1 MASMVNMNSL
11 LSGKD
16 SRWLQLEVCR
26 EFQRNKCSRPDTECK
41 FAHPPANVEV
51 QNGRVTACYDSI
63 KGRCNRE
70 KPPCKYFHPPQHLKD
85 QLLINGRNHLALKN
99 ALMQQMG
106 IAPGQPVLPGQV
118 PTVATNP
125 YLTGMPTNTYSPYFA
140 PGHLVPAL
148 LGPDPSSVASPLSHA
163 VVPQGVQVAQQKIPR
178 SDRLEMDMKS
188 VGSIYYDNFAFAG
201 MGVPFKR
208 PAAEKSGIPVYQ
220 PGATTYQQLMQLQQP
235 FVPVSC
241 EYPSPSPSASSTTN
255 PQSSTANPISN
266 NNINAIVNNSNNS
279 NTNNSNSNAVVTSSP
294 QHSFNNHLASSEQ
307 TDKPEQ
313 NTSSTPTPE
322 LSATATSVISPPLI
336 TIPTNHQQPPSSL
349 PSTNPYAVVPYGTAT
364 YSTPSIPYSAYS
376 NASIYSHP
384 LTASSSTQSLYAD
397 PATIAK
403 EVAQKNY
410 ANALKMA
417 AASNA
422 YSGKPLT
429 ALSYTGVALNKA
441 LIQTPP
447 QTHLPPPTPHQHQTQ
462 YHFQAQAQTQ
472 SQHPAAAAAAA
483 AAAHNQ
489 MVAANQAHVARQMSA
504 AVSQSQYAA
513 AAALTHRPPPM
524 FVQAPHQ
531 YLRPHVQT
539 AASAL
544 QPNPLQS
551 AAVAAAAQQQLLS
564 QNFFYPG
571 LQGYPLGFGAAQA
584 AAMQAHHLQPSVQQT
599 MPGMP
604 TMPTAQPVQ
613 SVNPGAA
620 VVLNPYKKMKTS

>member
-1 MASMVNMNSL
+1 
-11 LSGKD
+11 
-16 SRWLQLEVCR
+16 
-26 EFQRNKCSRPDTECK
+26 
-41 FAHPPANVEV
+41 
-51 QNGRVTACYDSI
+51 
-63 KGRCNRE
+63 
-70 KPPCKYFHPPQHLKD
+70 
-85 QLLINGRNHLALKN
+85 
-99 ALMQQMG
+99 
-106 IAPGQPVLPGQV
+106 
-118 PTVATNP
+118 
-125 YLTGMPTNTYSPYFA
+125 
-140 PGHLVPAL
+140 
-148 LGPDPSSVASPLSHA
+148 
-163 VVPQGVQVAQQKIPR
+163 
-178 SDRLEMDMKS
+178 
-188 VGSIYYDNFAFAG
+188 

-208 PAAEKSGIPVYQ
+208 PAADKSGIPVYQ

-294 QHSFNNHLASSEQ
+294 QHTYNNHLASSEQ
-307 TDKPEQ
+307 TDKSDQ

-336 TIPTNHQQPPSSL
+336 TIPTNHQQQTPQSSI
-349 PSTNPYAVVPYGTAT
+349 PNTNPYAVVPYGTAT
-364 YSTPSIPYSAYS
+364 YSTPAVPYSAYS

-447 QTHLPPPTPHQHQTQ
+447 QTHLPPPTPQHQPQ
-462 YHFQAQAQTQ
+462 YHYQAQAQTQ
-472 SQHPAAAAAAA
+472 SQHHAAAV
-483 AAAHNQ
+483 AHNQ

-504 AVSQSQYAA
+504 SAAVSQSQYAAA

-531 YLRPHVQT
+531 YLRQHVQT
-539 AASAL
+539 TPTGL
-544 QPNPLQS
+544 QPNPVQA
-551 AAVAAAAQQQLLS
+551 AAVAAAQQQLLS

-571 LQGYPLGFGAAQA
+571 LQGYPLGFGA
-584 AAMQAHHLQPSVQQT
+584 MQAHHLQPSVQQT
-599 MPGMP
+599 IPGMQTLP
-604 TMPTAQPVQ
+604 TGQPVQ
-613 SVNPGAA
+613 NVNPGAA

>member
-1 MASMVNMNSL
+1 
-11 LSGKD
+11 
-16 SRWLQLEVCR
+16 
-26 EFQRNKCSRPDTECK
+26 
-41 FAHPPANVEV
+41 
-51 QNGRVTACYDSI
+51 
-63 KGRCNRE
+63 
-70 KPPCKYFHPPQHLKD
+70 
-85 QLLINGRNHLALKN
+85 
-99 ALMQQMG
+99 
-106 IAPGQPVLPGQV
+106 
-118 PTVATNP
+118 
-125 YLTGMPTNTYSPYFA
+125 
-140 PGHLVPAL
+140 
-148 LGPDPSSVASPLSHA
+148 
-163 VVPQGVQVAQQKIPR
+163 
-178 SDRLEMDMKS
+178 
-188 VGSIYYDNFAFAG
+188 

-279 NTNNSNSNAVVTSSP
+279 NTNNSNAVVTSSP

-336 TIPTNHQQPPSSL
+336 TLPTNHQQTPSSL

-429 ALSYTGVALNKA
+429 ALNYTGVALNKA

-447 QTHLPPPTPHQHQTQ
+447 QTHLPPPTPQHQTQ
-462 YHFQAQAQTQ
+462 YHFQAQAQ

-489 MVAANQAHVARQMSA
+489 MMAANQAHVARQMSA

-513 AAALTHRPPPM
+513 AAAMTHRPPPM

-539 AASAL
+539 AASAAL
-544 QPNPLQS
+544 QPNSVQAA
-551 AAVAAAAQQQLLS
+551 AAVAAQQQLFS

-571 LQGYPLGFGAAQA
+571 LQGYPLGFGAAAAAQA
-584 AAMQAHHLQPSVQQT
+584 AAMQAHHLQPSVQQSI
-599 MPGMP
+599 PGMP
-604 TMPTAQPVQ
+604 TMPTGQPVQ

>member
-1 MASMVNMNSL
+1 
-11 LSGKD
+11 
-16 SRWLQLEVCR
+16 
-26 EFQRNKCSRPDTECK
+26 
-41 FAHPPANVEV
+41 
-51 QNGRVTACYDSI
+51 
-63 KGRCNRE
+63 
-70 KPPCKYFHPPQHLKD
+70 
-85 QLLINGRNHLALKN
+85 
-99 ALMQQMG
+99 
-106 IAPGQPVLPGQV
+106 
-118 PTVATNP
+118 
-125 YLTGMPTNTYSPYFA
+125 
-140 PGHLVPAL
+140 
-148 LGPDPSSVASPLSHA
+148 
-163 VVPQGVQVAQQKIPR
+163 
-178 SDRLEMDMKS
+178 
-188 VGSIYYDNFAFAG
+188 

-336 TIPTNHQQPPSSL
+336 TIPTNHQQPQTSL
-349 PSTNPYAVVPYGTAT
+349 PSTNPYAVVPYGATAT
-364 YSTPSIPYSAYS
+364 YSTPSVPYSAYS

-447 QTHLPPPTPHQHQTQ
+447 QTHLPPPTPQHQQQ
-462 YHFQAQAQTQ
+462 YHYQAQAQTQ
-472 SQHPAAAAAAA
+472 SQHHVAAAA

-489 MVAANQAHVARQMSA
+489 MIAANQAHVARQMSA
-504 AVSQSQYAA
+504 AVAVSQSQYAA
-513 AAALTHRPPPM
+513 AAQAMTHRPPPM

-531 YLRPHVQT
+531 YLRPHVQS
-539 AASAL
+539 AATSAL
-544 QPNPLQS
+544 QPNQVQA
-551 AAVAAAAQQQLLS
+551 AAVAAAQQQLLS

-571 LQGYPLGFGAAQA
+571 LQGYPLGFAQAQA
-584 AAMQAHHLQPSVQQT
+584 AAMQAHHHLQPSVQQT
-599 MPGMP
+599 IPGMQTLP
-604 TMPTAQPVQ
+604 TGQPVQ
-613 SVNPGAA
+613 TVNPGAA

>member
-1 MASMVNMNSL
+1 
-11 LSGKD
+11 
-16 SRWLQLEVCR
+16 
-26 EFQRNKCSRPDTECK
+26 
-41 FAHPPANVEV
+41 
-51 QNGRVTACYDSI
+51 
-63 KGRCNRE
+63 
-70 KPPCKYFHPPQHLKD
+70 
-85 QLLINGRNHLALKN
+85 
-99 ALMQQMG
+99 MG
-106 IAPGQPVLPGQV
+106 
-118 PTVATNP
+118 
-125 YLTGMPTNTYSPYFA
+125 M
-140 PGHLVPAL
+140 
-148 LGPDPSSVASPLSHA
+148 
-163 VVPQGVQVAQQKIPR
+163 
-178 SDRLEMDMKS
+178 
-188 VGSIYYDNFAFAG
+188 
-201 MGVPFKR
+201 PFKR
-208 PAAEKSGIPVYQ
+208 SAGDKSGIPVYQ

-255 PQSSTANPISN
+255 PQSSTANPNSN

-279 NTNNSNSNAVVTSSP
+279 NTNNSNINAVVTSSP
-294 QHSFNNHLASSEQ
+294 QHTYNNHLASSEQ
-307 TDKPEQ
+307 TDKSEQ

-336 TIPTNHQQPPSSL
+336 TIPTNHQQQLPQSSI
-349 PSTNPYAVVPYGTAT
+349 PNTNPYAVVPYGTAT
-364 YSTPSIPYSAYS
+364 YSTPTVPYSAYS

-447 QTHLPPPTPHQHQTQ
+447 QTHLPPPSPQHQPH
-462 YHFQAQAQTQ
+462 YHYQTQAQTQ
-472 SQHPAAAAAAA
+472 SQHHVAAAA

-489 MVAANQAHVARQMSA
+489 MNQMVAANQAHMARQMSAAA

-531 YLRPHVQT
+531 YLRPHVQS
-539 AASAL
+539 AAAAL
-544 QPNPLQS
+544 QPNQVQA
-551 AAVAAAAQQQLLS
+551 AAVAAAQQQLLS

-571 LQGYPLGFGAAQA
+571 LQGYPLGFGTAAQA

-599 MPGMP
+599 IPGMQTLP
-604 TMPTAQPVQ
+604 SGQPVQ
-613 SVNPGAA
+613 TVNPGAA

>member
-1 MASMVNMNSL
+1 
-11 LSGKD
+11 
-16 SRWLQLEVCR
+16 
-26 EFQRNKCSRPDTECK
+26 
-41 FAHPPANVEV
+41 
-51 QNGRVTACYDSI
+51 
-63 KGRCNRE
+63 
-70 KPPCKYFHPPQHLKD
+70 
-85 QLLINGRNHLALKN
+85 
-99 ALMQQMG
+99 
-106 IAPGQPVLPGQV
+106 
-118 PTVATNP
+118 
-125 YLTGMPTNTYSPYFA
+125 
-140 PGHLVPAL
+140 
-148 LGPDPSSVASPLSHA
+148 
-163 VVPQGVQVAQQKIPR
+163 
-178 SDRLEMDMKS
+178 
-188 VGSIYYDNFAFAG
+188 

-294 QHSFNNHLASSEQ
+294 QHTYNNHLASSEQ
-307 TDKPEQ
+307 TDKSEQ

-322 LSATATSVISPPLI
+322 LSATATSVISPPLL
-336 TIPTNHQQPPSSL
+336 TIPTNHQQQQPTQSSI
-349 PSTNPYAVVPYGTAT
+349 PNTNPYAVVPYGTAT
-364 YSTPSIPYSAYS
+364 YSTPTVPYSAYS

-447 QTHLPPPTPHQHQTQ
+447 QTHLPPPTQHQPQ
-462 YHFQAQAQTQ
+462 YHYQAQAQTQ
-472 SQHPAAAAAAA
+472 SQHHHHAAAA
-483 AAAHNQ
+483 AAAHSQ
-489 MVAANQAHVARQMSA
+489 MLAANQAHVARQMSA
-504 AVSQSQYAA
+504 AAAATAAVSQSQYAA
-513 AAALTHRPPPM
+513 AAAMTHRPPPM

-531 YLRPHVQT
+531 YLRPQM
-539 AASAL
+539 
-544 QPNPLQS
+544 QS
-551 AAVAAAAQQQLLS
+551 AAAALQQNQAAVAAAQQQLLS

-571 LQGYPLGFGAAQA
+571 LQGYPLGFSAAAQA
-584 AAMQAHHLQPSVQQT
+584 AAMQAHHLQPSVQQSI
-599 MPGMP
+599 PGMTTIP
-604 TMPTAQPVQ
+604 TGQVPVQ
-613 SVNPGAA
+613 TVNPGAA

>member
-1 MASMVNMNSL
+1 
-11 LSGKD
+11 
-16 SRWLQLEVCR
+16 
-26 EFQRNKCSRPDTECK
+26 
-41 FAHPPANVEV
+41 
-51 QNGRVTACYDSI
+51 
-63 KGRCNRE
+63 
-70 KPPCKYFHPPQHLKD
+70 
-85 QLLINGRNHLALKN
+85 
-99 ALMQQMG
+99 
-106 IAPGQPVLPGQV
+106 
-118 PTVATNP
+118 
-125 YLTGMPTNTYSPYFA
+125 
-140 PGHLVPAL
+140 
-148 LGPDPSSVASPLSHA
+148 
-163 VVPQGVQVAQQKIPR
+163 
-178 SDRLEMDMKS
+178 
-188 VGSIYYDNFAFAG
+188 

-294 QHSFNNHLASSEQ
+294 QHTYNNHLASSEQ
-307 TDKPEQ
+307 TDKSEQ
-313 NTSSTPTPE
+313 NTSSTTTPE

-336 TIPTNHQQPPSSL
+336 TIPTNHQQPAPQSSL
-349 PSTNPYAVVPYGTAT
+349 PNTNPYAVVPFGTAT
-364 YSTPSIPYSAYS
+364 YSTPTVPYSAYS
-376 NASIYSHP
+376 HASIYSHP

-447 QTHLPPPTPHQHQTQ
+447 QTHLPPPTPQHQPQ
-462 YHFQAQAQTQ
+462 YHYQAQAQTQ
-472 SQHPAAAAAAA
+472 SPHHVAAAA

-504 AVSQSQYAA
+504 ATSVVSQSQYAA

-531 YLRPHVQT
+531 YLRPQLQ
-539 AASAL
+539 SAGTL
-544 QPNPLQS
+544 QPNPVQA
-551 AAVAAAAQQQLLS
+551 AAVAAAQQQLLS

-571 LQGYPLGFGAAQA
+571 LQGYPIGFGAAAQ
-584 AAMQAHHLQPSVQQT
+584 AMQAHHLQPSVQQT
-599 MPGMP
+599 IPGMQTLP
-604 TMPTAQPVQ
+604 TGQPVP
-613 SVNPGAA
+613 VNPGAA

>member
-1 MASMVNMNSL
+1 
-11 LSGKD
+11 
-16 SRWLQLEVCR
+16 
-26 EFQRNKCSRPDTECK
+26 
-41 FAHPPANVEV
+41 
-51 QNGRVTACYDSI
+51 
-63 KGRCNRE
+63 
-70 KPPCKYFHPPQHLKD
+70 
-85 QLLINGRNHLALKN
+85 
-99 ALMQQMG
+99 
-106 IAPGQPVLPGQV
+106 
-118 PTVATNP
+118 
-125 YLTGMPTNTYSPYFA
+125 
-140 PGHLVPAL
+140 
-148 LGPDPSSVASPLSHA
+148 
-163 VVPQGVQVAQQKIPR
+163 
-178 SDRLEMDMKS
+178 
-188 VGSIYYDNFAFAG
+188 

-294 QHSFNNHLASSEQ
+294 QHTYNNHLASSEQ
-307 TDKPEQ
+307 TDKSEQ
-313 NTSSTPTPE
+313 NTSSTPTPTE
-322 LSATATSVISPPLI
+322 LSATATSVISPPLL
-336 TIPTNHQQPPSSL
+336 TIPTNHPQPTPQSSI
-349 PSTNPYAVVPYGTAT
+349 PNTNPYAVVPYGAAT
-364 YSTPSIPYSAYS
+364 YSTPAVPYSAYS

-447 QTHLPPPTPHQHQTQ
+447 QTHLPPPTPQHQPQ
-462 YHFQAQAQTQ
+462 YHYQAQAQTQ
-472 SQHPAAAAAAA
+472 SQHHAAA

-489 MVAANQAHVARQMSA
+489 MIAANQAHVARQMSA
-504 AVSQSQYAA
+504 SAAAVSQSQY
-513 AAALTHRPPPM
+513 AALTHRPPPM
-524 FVQAPHQ
+524 FVQSPHQ

-539 AASAL
+539 AQNPL
-544 QPNPLQS
+544 QPNPAQA
-551 AAVAAAAQQQLLS
+551 AAVAAAQQQYLS

-571 LQGYPLGFGAAQA
+571 LQGYPLGFGAAAQA
-584 AAMQAHHLQPSVQQT
+584 MQAMQAHHLQPSVQQT
-599 MPGMP
+599 IPGMQTLP
-604 TMPTAQPVQ
+604 TGQPVQ
-613 SVNPGAA
+613 TVNPGAA